1 MMKRAE
7 KVGAGH
13 GKKLYLC
20 RSIQNPDT
28 TDNRDRYSDFD
39 ALVQR
44 HRRMIRAICLWNATG
59 GAVQCDD
66 LVQEVLAS
74 LWHYRHRLR
83 SDASP
88 GEERAWVR
96 LHCRSVISHFRRRK
110 QVETIPLDEE
120 MPLAAAE
127 SDDRRATIDELA
139 TGLTDHER
147 QVLQLTLDGWSTD
160 EIADEL
166 DVKNR
171 TVVQIRWRIV
181 QKMKEK
187 AQTI

>member
-59 GAVQCDD
+59 GV
-66 LVQEVLAS
+66 
-74 LWHYRHRLR
+74 
-83 SDASP
+83 
-88 GEERAWVR
+88 
-96 LHCRSVISHFRRRK
+96 SHFRRRK